1 MDGGVEGGGGSFY
14 WMMLGTHRGA
24 AMQATKFVVFCVWP
38 GIVKENAGKMG
49 GEKSG
54 LGANGC
60 RRSQTSLI
68 YKHGSDCS
76 EESDHRKKYS
86 LLHCS
91 KVATA

>member
-54 LGANGC
+54 LGSKCHRVRAEKGG
-60 RRSQTSLI
+60 Q
-68 YKHGSDCS
+68 KGSGKGQSCS
-76 EESDHRKKYS
+76 R
-86 LLHCS
+86 LLPF
-91 KVATA
+91 VI